1 MKAVTISARIPED
14 LSDQLSTLA
23 EALQRNRSW
32 IIEEALRGYIVS
44 EQQFLEAV
52 DKGLREVEAGDVI
65 DNETVKAR
73 MAERHKQLLRQAE
86 G

>member
-1 MKAVTISARIPED
+1 MKAVTISARIPEE

-32 IIEEALRGYIVS
+32 VIEEALRGYIAS

-52 DKGLREVEAGDVI
+52 DEGLREIEAGEGV
-65 DNETVKAR
+65 EHEEVVALAAER
-73 MAERHKQLLRQAE
+73 MAQIRNRAA